1 MPEAAIAAPPPAAPA
16 APSSPASSAP
26 STPSS
31 TPSPEVAS
39 PPSSGAPPVEAAGAA
54 PASAA
59 PGVKAEPNSSDF
71 PETADGLMEFSKAYQ
86 QWEREQ
92 QGTAEAVP
100 EVAADAA
107 KLAEELATEEKPAAE
122 QPAVVESDE
131 EAPALTPEA
140 ISKLETET
148 PELKTFFDAHPAVKG
163 QFYKLARENAR
174 IAPIAEMFTNVDSAK
189 FALDTSNRTVAIKTA
204 FMQAAEDPTKIDA
217 AFEAFSDEFA
227 ETDKDGNF
235 VVDAEGNKTYAP
247 DYYAHLDH
255 VATGF
260 LDGEIAVAKEALESG
275 KITSERVK
283 NHLQAVVDAATY
295 LKEAKAKDFL
305 DLDKPDDIEMS
316 PEQKQWFDA
325 RDAELKRREEESG
338 VRQKT
343 QQTAARQQA
352 IQAHNQASSKAIA
365 SEFGARLDA
374 IIGEKVAAKVALP
387 MFALKLVNPSTN
399 VSYFAQSIWD
409 SFIAGVKKD
418 PRISMDI
425 ARLETLPPGEDSQRQ
440 RVEYFR
446 QLREDENSPVNIGR
460 LVNRETAKLQKEERA
475 ERSKS
480 AAVED
485 KARAGVTPEPSGS
498 SAPKPVGPL
507 DTKAA
512 YEKARE
518 LVEKETEGQYMT
530 DSEKEYL
537 VLKKTMAMQR

>member
-59 PGVKAEPNSSDF
+59 PGVKAEPKSSDF

-107 KLAEELATEEKPAAE
+107 KPAEELATEEKPAAE

-305 DLDKPDDIEMS
+305 DLDHLTIL
-316 PEQKQWFDA
+316 
-325 RDAELKRREEESG
+325 RC
-338 VRQKT
+338 RQ
-343 QQTAARQQA
+343 
-352 IQAHNQASSKAIA
+352 
-365 SEFGARLDA
+365 
-374 IIGEKVAAKVALP
+374 
-387 MFALKLVNPSTN
+387 
-399 VSYFAQSIWD
+399 
-409 SFIAGVKKD
+409 
-418 PRISMDI
+418 
-425 ARLETLPPGEDSQRQ
+425 
-440 RVEYFR
+440 
-446 QLREDENSPVNIGR
+446 
-460 LVNRETAKLQKEERA
+460 
-475 ERSKS
+475 SKS
-480 AAVED
+480 NGSTHAMPNLKDAKKSLASVRRPS
-485 KARAGVTPEPSGS
+485 KRLRASKPSRRT
-498 SAPKPVGPL
+498 
-507 DTKAA
+507 TKQAQRPSPA
-512 YEKARE
+512 S
-518 LVEKETEGQYMT
+518 LVRGLTQSLERK
-530 DSEKEYL
+530 SRPRL
-537 VLKKTMAMQR
+537 RCRCSR